1 MAGMI
6 VAAQPEAV
14 EAGALVLRRGGNA
27 VDAAIACAFVQSVVD
42 PQMTGIAGYGS
53 MQVYMPRRGVHEVLE
68 FYARSPRAT
77 RADMWADK
85 VLGEAPDGFSFIVEG
100 QVNEIGYQSI
110 GSPGNL
116 KGYTTALSDYG
127 TMDLADIMAP
137 AIAYARDGFMIRPY
151 MHYFMALDPSAMGRV
166 PNEKLLRFSATGRD
180 VYFRAD
186 GSMKRPGDIVAN
198 PDLARTLE
206 RIAVAGPDIFYR
218 GEIAEQIAADMQAH
232 GGLLSY
238 DDLAQYELRRS
249 APVWGRYRDHR
260 IASVQPPG
268 GGVSLIQLL
277 HVLEGFDIGALEH
290 NGTEHLRIL
299 TEALKRV
306 TIDKDTHI
314 GDPEFVE
321 VPVDRLLSK
330 DYAATL
336 ADSIRRGERASLE
349 RMKLKQEPKD
359 TTQVCVV
366 DQDGNAVTLTHT
378 LNIPSGVITD
388 GLGFMYNGLMSA
400 FDPRPGRPGSLAPNK
415 GRTSSQMPSI
425 VFRDDRPFIVIGAPG
440 GTAILPAMAQGISNV
455 VDFGMPIFDA
465 VAAPRISVTGNAI
478 DVSNRIP
485 RYVTAELERDGYRVA
500 RSYQGFA
507 FAALHAVLNRDG
519 RLSAGADPQRD
530 GMWLRG

>member
-1 MAGMI
+1 MNGMI

-27 VDAAIACAFVQSVVD
+27 VDAAIACAFVQGVVD

-68 FYARSPRAT
+68 FYARSPRAV
-77 RADMWADK
+77 RDEMWADK
-85 VLGEAPDGFSFIVEG
+85 IIGEAPDGFSFVVEG
-100 QVNEIGYQSI
+100 QVNEIGHQAV

-116 KGYTTALSDYG
+116 KGYTTALADYG
-127 TMDLADIMAP
+127 TMELADIMAP
-137 AIAYARDGFMIRPY
+137 AIGHARDGFMIRPY
-151 MHYFMALDPSAMGRV
+151 MHYYMTLDQSALGRV
-166 PNEKLLRFSATGRD
+166 PIETLLRFSATGRQ
-180 VYFRAD
+180 VYCRGD
-186 GSMKRPGDIVAN
+186 GSLKRPGDIVAN

-206 RIAVAGPDIFYR
+206 RIAASGPDIFYR
-218 GEIAEQIAADMQAH
+218 GEIAQQIAADMQAH
-232 GGLLSY
+232 GGLLAY
-238 DDLAQYELRRS
+238 EDLADYELRRS
-249 APVWGRYRDHR
+249 APVWGSYRGHR
-260 IASVQPPG
+260 IASVRPPG

-277 HVLEGFDIGALEH
+277 HVLESFPLGEMEH
-290 NGTEHLRIL
+290 NGPEHLRLL

-306 TIDKDTHI
+306 TSDKDTHI

-330 DYAATL
+330 DYAASL
-336 ADSIRRGERASLE
+336 ADSIGRGEKASIE
-349 RMKLKQEPKD
+349 RMKLKPEPND

-366 DQDGNAVTLTHT
+366 DGEGNAVTLTHT

-425 VFRDDRPFIVIGAPG
+425 VFRDEQPFIVIGAPG

-455 VDFGMPIFDA
+455 IDFGMPIFDA
-465 VAAPRISVTGNAI
+465 VAAPRISVTSNTI
-478 DVSNRIP
+478 DVSNRVP
-485 RYVTAELERDGYRVA
+485 RYVAAALESEGYRVA

-507 FAALHAVLNRDG
+507 FAALHAVLNDG
-519 RLSAGADPQRD
+519 GTLSAGADPQRD